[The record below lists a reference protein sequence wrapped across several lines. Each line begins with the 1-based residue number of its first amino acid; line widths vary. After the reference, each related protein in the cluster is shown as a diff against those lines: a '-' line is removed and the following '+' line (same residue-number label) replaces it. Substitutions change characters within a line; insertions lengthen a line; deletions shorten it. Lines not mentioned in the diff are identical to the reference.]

1 MMTEMMVMMMMI
13 VIMIMLMLLL
23 MRRKCDDYD
32 DDNDNY
38 DDDDGDNFSV
48 NNYSGSSD
56 SREGDDTITKG
67 LQQKLSLIR
76 PPAPSRVPTPAAVT
90 IKASSAHND
99 DYAIFT
105 SIIHDALQMNTFS

>member
-1 MMTEMMVMMMMI
+1 MMMM
-13 VIMIMLMLLL
+13 MMMLLM
-23 MRRKCDDYD
+23 MRRKCDDDYD

-38 DDDDGDNFSV
+38 DDDDDDDGDNFSV